1 MSSSRIL
8 SPVICRYGVKVRCV
22 PVPIALSGWD
32 KPADGFGVGIAGSVG
47 TRRTMATEAKHTLTL
62 ENLNP
67 NVKVMEYAVRGPLVI
82 RAGEI
87 EKELEQVNTPQLHIV
102 LRSVKYSISLTYV
115 KIDIL

>member
-22 PVPIALSGWD
+22 PVPIVLSGWD

-47 TRRTMATEAKHTLTL
+47 TARRTMATEAKPTLTL

-87 EKELEQVNTPQLHIV
+87 EKELEQVNTTTLFPCIK
-102 LRSVKYSISLTYV
+102 RK
-115 KIDIL
+115 